1 MKVNVVGTAG
11 CGKSTFGKMLAEKV
25 GVPYIETDELFW
37 KPNWTE
43 SSDESFFLKIEQALA
58 SDGWIL
64 DGNYNRT
71 TALKWKQVQT
81 VVYLDL
87 PFHVVLFRMIKRC
100 LMRGLTRE
108 VLWAGNTETVWRHF
122 FTLDSMI
129 LWTVKRFHS
138 NWRRSTALFK
148 NPEYAHIHF
157 VRLSSKAEVDK
168 FLASFSRDVAIEG

>member
-25 GVPYIETDELFW
+25 GVPYIEMDEL
-37 KPNWTE
+37 
-43 SSDESFFLKIEQALA
+43 FFLKIEQALA

-87 PFHVVLFRMIKRC
+87 LFPVVLFRI
-100 LMRGLTRE
+100 
-108 VLWAGNTETVWRHF
+108 
-122 FTLDSMI
+122 I
-129 LWTVKRFHS
+129 
-138 NWRRSTALFK
+138 
-148 NPEYAHIHF
+148 
-157 VRLSSKAEVDK
+157 
-168 FLASFSRDVAIEG
+168 